1 MECFPTV
8 VSDGRRLAAIM
19 FVDMVGYTRAS
30 QANEPLAL
38 RRLAEQRAIL
48 RSTLGAYGGV
58 EVKTMG
64 DGSLFEFASA
74 LDAVRGAIT
83 VQTRLLRRN
92 LADPEAGSIALRVG
106 IHAGEVV
113 GAAGDIL
120 GDAVNVAARLEPLAE
135 PGGICLSEA
144 VAQMVRPKLSVP
156 IESAGRVSLKN
167 VETPVEVFRVR
178 LEPEARAREASASQP
193 AVARPPDGPPRVAIL
208 PLSSL
213 VSSPDDYFA
222 DGLTEELIS
231 TVGRASGLRVI
242 SRTSA
247 EKMKATGKT
256 LPEIGRELRVG
267 SVLEGSVRRTDGR
280 VRVSVQLIDVAT
292 DEQLWSQRYDRELR
306 DIFAIQSDIAE
317 RVADALRVQL
327 LPSEKTWIERRP
339 TEDAGAHD
347 LYLQGRFLWHKGT
360 EDDLREAIRLF
371 ERAIA
376 VDPGYALA
384 YVGQADC
391 YIGLCDEGCLD
402 PDGTY
407 AKVRPL
413 VAKALE
419 LDEQLPEAHATL
431 ARLQQDYLRDW
442 AGAEERFRR
451 AMALSPNWS
460 VVCHSYAVH
469 LALRGRFDQAIQEI
483 VRAEEIDPYSLGI
496 HNCAAEIY
504 RDAERFEESVEE
516 CRRMLEIDPSSVP
529 AYTKLGKALIQ
540 MGRVADGISAME
552 KAVEISHGGL
562 LATSYLAYAYGVA
575 GRREDALD
583 LIRRLESGTNG
594 GYVSPYNLAIAYAG
608 LQDREATLK
617 WLRRAYD
624 AKASAV
630 AGIRVDR
637 IFTFL
642 RGDGEFQELQRG
654 LGLVSSGGGSA

>member
-1 MECFPTV
+1 
-8 VSDGRRLAAIM
+8 M

-64 DGSLFEFASA
+64 DGSLFEFVNA
-74 LDAVRGAIT
+74 LDAVKGAIA
-83 VQTRLLRRN
+83 VQTRLRERD
-92 LADPEAGSIALRVG
+92 LAGPEAGPIALRIG

-113 GAAGDIL
+113 GGAGDIL
-120 GDAVNVAARLEPLAE
+120 GDAVNIAARLEPLAE
-135 PGGICLSEA
+135 PGGICLSDT
-144 VAQMVRPKLSVP
+144 VAQMVRSKLSVP
-156 IESAGRVSLKN
+156 LESAGPVSLKN
-167 VETPVEVFRVR
+167 VETPVGVFRVR
-178 LEPEARAREASASQP
+178 LAPAARARDPSAAES
-193 AVARPPDGPPRVAIL
+193 ARDRPPGDPPRIAIL
-208 PLSSL
+208 PLTSL
-213 VSSPDDYFA
+213 ASSPEDYFA
-222 DGLTEELIS
+222 DGLTEELIA

-247 EKMKATGKT
+247 ERMKATGKT
-256 LPEIGRELRVG
+256 LPEIGRELHVG
-267 SVLEGSVRRTDGR
+267 SILEGSVRRTDGR

-292 DEQLWSQRYDRELR
+292 DEQLWSQRYDRDLR
-306 DIFAIQSDIAE
+306 DIFVIQSDIAE
-317 RVADALRVQL
+317 RVADALRVRL

-339 TEDAGAHD
+339 TENPGAHD

-371 ERAIA
+371 ERAST

-391 YIGLCDEGCLD
+391 YIGLCDEGVAD
-402 PDGTY
+402 PDATY
-407 AKVRPL
+407 EKVRPL

-419 LDEQLPEAHATL
+419 LDGQLPEAHATL

-442 AGAEERFRR
+442 AGAEDGFRR

-469 LALRGRFDQAIQEI
+469 LALRGRFDQAIREI

-504 RDAERFEESVEE
+504 RDAERFEQSVEE

-529 AYTKLGKALIQ
+529 AYTKLGKVLVQ
-540 MGRVADGISAME
+540 MGRLAEGISAME

-562 LATSYLAYAYGVA
+562 LATSYLAYAYGTA
-575 GRREDALD
+575 GRRQDALH
-583 LIRRLESGTNG
+583 LIGRLERGEDG
-594 GYVSPYNLAIAYAG
+594 RYVSPYNLAIAYAG
-608 LQDREATLK
+608 LQDREATLA
-617 WLRRAYD
+617 WLRRACES
-624 AKASAV
+624 KSSAV
-630 AGIRVDR
+630 AGIGVDR

-642 RGDGEFQELQRG
+642 RGDTEFQELQRR
-654 LGLVSSGGGSA
+654 LGLISSEGESA